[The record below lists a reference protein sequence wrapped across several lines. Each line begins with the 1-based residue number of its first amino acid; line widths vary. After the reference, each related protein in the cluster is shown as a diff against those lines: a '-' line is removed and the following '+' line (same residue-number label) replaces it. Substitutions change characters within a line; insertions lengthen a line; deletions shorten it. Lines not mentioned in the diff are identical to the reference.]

1 MERSKSDK
9 QNRRLGENLITPEL
23 NDELLDFMD
32 WLKKSGFV
40 DWAYESQRMINTYL
54 IDKHKER
61 NELQ

>member
-1 MERSKSDK
+1 MNKSDK
-9 QNRRLGENLITPEL
+9 HKRRLSENLITPEL

-40 DWAYESQRMINTYL
+40 DWAFNSQQMVNGYF

-61 NELQ
+61 HGLQ